1 MMTDME
7 YMAGEL
13 SAVCMS
19 LSAVFRVK
27 CRADSHTDRSILWDK
42 MVTILVDTET
52 VRKRLSVLGFS
63 FVGVADASG
72 LEVDVRQYKETD
84 DDPIVADCTS
94 VLHNSRYQLDDDL
107 CYSMGE
113 EYYQFLKENI
123 GRTFYIYYVYREI
136 ETVQYEDGV
145 CKYTDKDSTIHAP
158 CRTVYHPVKKR
169 FYSMCYC
176 GTLEW
181 LHMERKD
188 DYVPTDDTVIV
199 VRR

>member
-1 MMTDME
+1 MSEME

-13 SAVCMS
+13 SDSQS

-27 CRADSHTDRSILWDK
+27 CRTDSPTDRSILWNK

-94 VLHNSRYQLDDDL
+94 VPPNNQLDDDIR
-107 CYSMGE
+107 YAMGE
-113 EYYQFLKENI
+113 EYYQFLEEYEVD
-123 GRTFYIYYVYREI
+123 RTFYIYYVYREI

-145 CKYTDKDSTIHAP
+145 CKYTDKDSAIHAP
-158 CRTVYHPVKKR
+158 CRAVYHPVRKR

-176 GTLEW
+176 GTLEL

-188 DYVPTDDTVIV
+188 EYIPIDDTVIV